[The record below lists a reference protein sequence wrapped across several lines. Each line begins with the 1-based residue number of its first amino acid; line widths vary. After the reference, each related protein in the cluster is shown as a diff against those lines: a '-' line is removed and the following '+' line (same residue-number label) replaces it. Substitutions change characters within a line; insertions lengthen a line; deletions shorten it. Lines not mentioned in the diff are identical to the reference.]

1 MAVKMPYAYGIIDK
15 SDGRCFQIIQT
26 ATPNFSIDNE
36 TDYSIVLDP
45 STAKQYLDKHLI
57 DGQWYERT
65 YDSVDENGF
74 PLSGSTYTD
83 TPM

>member
-1 MAVKMPYAYGIIDK
+1 MNTRMPYAYGIIEK
-15 SDGRCFQIIQT
+15 ASGRCFQIIHT
-26 ATPNFSIDNE
+26 ATPNFSLDNE

-45 STAKQYLDKHLI
+45 STASQYLNKHLI

-65 YDSVDENGF
+65 YVSVDENGF

-83 TPM
+83 TSM